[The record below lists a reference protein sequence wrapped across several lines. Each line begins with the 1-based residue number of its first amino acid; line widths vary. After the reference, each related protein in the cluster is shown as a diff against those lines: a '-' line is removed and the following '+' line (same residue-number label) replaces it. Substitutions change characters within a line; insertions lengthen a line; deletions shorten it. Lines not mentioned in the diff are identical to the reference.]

1 MSRWRGLREFRREIQ
16 WTVVVLVLAGLAVV
30 ALWPGGSGDGGGQA
44 GSPPGSEQRAAPPVD
59 PALRAGLEPCPPP
72 RPGGPAELA
81 GTTGTC
87 LADGRPVDVGAALAG
102 RPALVNVWATWC
114 GPCRTELP
122 ALQSY
127 AERPGSIPVL
137 GVQVQS
143 DEAGGLEL
151 LRDLGARFPA
161 VHDADGS
168 VRSALRVPNVL
179 PASFVITA
187 GGEVRRI
194 DPPEVFESADAVDAA
209 VRRTLGG
216 RS

>member
-1 MSRWRGLREFRREIQ
+1 MSRWRHVREFRNEIR

-30 ALWPGGSGDGGGQA
+30 ALWPGGSGGGTRAVDPPQQRPQA
-44 GSPPGSEQRAAPPVD
+44 APVD
-59 PALRAGLEPCPPP
+59 PALRTGLEPCPAP

-81 GTTGTC
+81 GVTGTC
-87 LADGRPVDVGAALAG
+87 LADGRPIDVGAALAG

-114 GPCRTELP
+114 APCRTELP
-122 ALQSY
+122 ALQRY
-127 AERPGSIPVL
+127 ADRPGSIPVL

-151 LRDLGARFPA
+151 LRSLGVRFPA
-161 VHDADGS
+161 VHDPDGAL
-168 VRSALRVPNVL
+168 RGALRVPNVL
-179 PASFVITA
+179 PASFVITES
-187 GGEVRRI
+187 GEVRRI
-194 DPPEVFESADAVDAA
+194 DPPEVFRSADAVDAA